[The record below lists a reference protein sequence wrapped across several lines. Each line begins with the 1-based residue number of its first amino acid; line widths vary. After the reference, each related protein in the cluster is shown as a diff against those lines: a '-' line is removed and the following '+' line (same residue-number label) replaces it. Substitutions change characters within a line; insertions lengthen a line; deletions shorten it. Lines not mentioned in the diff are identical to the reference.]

1 MIVSILNPPHE
12 KTDCKITKAVNRY
25 TTLLYKWL
33 NNYCCIDIK
42 KNAKVWNDVHL
53 NKEQIEMRTIS
64 ILTK

>member
-42 KNAKVWNDVHL
+42 KMQKF
-53 NKEQIEMRTIS
+53 EMMFIWIKNR
-64 ILTK
+64 LKWGLFQF